1 MIWIINTLVRRV
13 EFRGTGVGKALGFLS
28 PGYTLWGTH
37 IAPYSPVSQPLRVH
51 QALTKSP
58 VLTAPKAAGL
68 TGLTFPTVLA
78 SMRHLEELRIV
89 RELTGKQRDRVFAYN
104 SYVKTLSEGT
114 DPIK

>member
-1 MIWIINTLVRRV
+1 M
-13 EFRGTGVGKALGFLS
+13 
-28 PGYTLWGTH
+28 
-37 IAPYSPVSQPLRVH
+37 RVH

-114 DPIK
+114 DPIR